1 MDYLQKIRSSV
12 AAQVHSVAA
21 QVNLALPGNPIL
33 REYTVGQQVASAGP
47 GLCWKIFSATRN
59 STKQVFFIKK
69 IFKNY
74 FFLFRMLL
82 FGFLKRNKWKIG

>member
-59 STKQVFFIKK
+59 STKQVFLLKK
-69 IFKNY
+69 
-74 FFLFRMLL
+74 FF
-82 FGFLKRNKWKIG
+82 